1 MMPKNKHFLAKL
13 DDVYCDLRFSQRFT
27 ISEKVYDFYYTRAS
41 KKQI

>member
-13 DDVYCDLRFSQRFT
+13 DDVFCDFRFCQRFK
-27 ISEKVYDFYYTRAS
+27 ICEQVYGFYYTKAS